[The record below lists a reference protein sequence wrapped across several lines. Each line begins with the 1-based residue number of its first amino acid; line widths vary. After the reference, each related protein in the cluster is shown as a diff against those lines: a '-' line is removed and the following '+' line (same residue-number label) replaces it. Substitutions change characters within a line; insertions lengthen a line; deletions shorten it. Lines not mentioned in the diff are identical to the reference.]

1 MSQFSAARGH
11 SSGASASASVL
22 AMNTQAW
29 FPLGWMGWISLQSK
43 GLPRVFSNTTV
54 DVCMSI
60 TESLCWTLETN
71 TTVQINFTTITK
83 RICPFPLGCPI
94 CWYMLVN
101 NSLLQFFMS
110 FPGSTNDKEPD
121 CQRRRC
127 KRNGFDPWVGKI
139 PWRRAWQPTPV
150 FLPGESYGESPW
162 WAIIHRVAQSRTR
175 LRRLSTHSHDPL
187 YFCGDSCSFSFFF
200 MILLIWIFSLFC
212 QWDWL
217 KIYWFFLSF
226 QRTSF

>member
-1 MSQFSAARGH
+1 MSSSVIPFSSCLPSFPAPGSLPMSQFFAAGGH

-22 AMNTQAW
+22 AMNIQAW
-29 FPLGWMGWISLQSK
+29 FPLGWTGWVSLQSK
-43 GLPRVFSNTTV
+43 GLSRVSSSPTV

-60 TESLCWTLETN
+60 TDSLCWTVETN

-94 CWYMLVN
+94 YWYMLVN

-110 FPGSTNDKEPD
+110 FPGGTSDKEPA
-121 CQRRRC
+121 CKCRRC

-150 FLPGESYGESPW
+150 FLPGESHGQ
-162 WAIIHRVAQSRTR
+162 R
-175 LRRLSTHSHDPL
+175 
-187 YFCGDSCSFSFFF
+187 
-200 MILLIWIFSLFC
+200 SLVG
-212 QWDWL
+212 
-217 KIYWFFLSF
+217 YNP
-226 QRTSF
+226 